1 VLLACAVL
9 SVSPAL
15 AQSAGQPSD
24 TRPPSEP
31 PSSSPTSTTASTTLP
46 PGGPSTSTTLSPYV
60 EALAPTPEQL
70 AQMAE
75 IQGQYDEALAA
86 EAGLLSAYEMS
97 VSQYSALNEKIAA
110 LDPLIA
116 QAQLD
121 LLTAEEALVD
131 AESDLHLTTIRL
143 EEAEAELADARTE
156 LEKHA
161 VEAYINGGD
170 DEQFAGALLSLDDIQ
185 DIGTAQVYIET
196 VLDDQR
202 KVLDRFL
209 DRQAAADDLRRDA
222 DRAERRA
229 AEARDDAKEHEEVL
243 REQSDA
249 YFASQV
255 QTLALGFGQQE
266 LLGQLQAQ
274 QVDYELRLGILSGT
288 SDSVTSLLAR
298 LQAGQTLPTETDG
311 IFAWPIIGDI
321 NSDFG
326 PRIHPIFGTVRQH
339 NGLDIDGN
347 AGDPAFASERGIVVM
362 AEGRGGYGNLV
373 VVDHGN
379 GLATL
384 YAHLTAWAVRPG
396 DVVER
401 GALVG
406 YVGSTGFSTGPHL
419 HWEVR
424 VQGVPVN
431 PQPFL
436 E

>member
-1 VLLACAVL
+1 
-9 SVSPAL
+9 
-15 AQSAGQPSD
+15 
-24 TRPPSEP
+24 
-31 PSSSPTSTTASTTLP
+31 
-46 PGGPSTSTTLSPYV
+46 
-60 EALAPTPEQL
+60 
-70 AQMAE
+70 
-75 IQGQYDEALAA
+75 
-86 EAGLLSAYEMS
+86 MS
-97 VSQYSALNEKIAA
+97 VSQYAELNERIAA

-116 QAQLD
+116 EAQLA
-121 LLTAEEALVD
+121 LLEAEETLIA

-143 EEAEAELADARTE
+143 AEAEDQLDEARAE
-156 LEKHA
+156 VEAHA
-161 VEAYINGGD
+161 VEAYMNGGD
-170 DEQFAGALLSLDDIQ
+170 DEQFAGALLSLDDVQ
-185 DIGTAQVYIET
+185 DIGTAQVYVEA
-196 VLDDQR
+196 VLEDQR
-202 KVLDRFL
+202 KVLDRYL
-209 DRQAAADDLRRDA
+209 EREAEAEELRTEADE
-222 DRAERRA
+222 AERKA
-229 AEARDDAKEHEEVL
+229 EEARDDAKKHEEVL

-249 YFASQV
+249 YFQSQV
-255 QTLALGFGQQE
+255 ETLALGFGQQE
-266 LLGQLQAQ
+266 LLGQLQRQ

-288 SDSVTSLLAR
+288 SDSVTSLLER
-298 LQAGQTLPTETDG
+298 LQAGQALPTETDG
-311 IFAWPIIGDI
+311 IFGWPIRGAI

-339 NGLDIDGN
+339 NGLDMDGN
-347 AGDPAFASERGIVVM
+347 AGDPAVSAGRGVVVM

-424 VQGVPVN
+424 VMGVPVN
-431 PQPFL
+431 PYPFL